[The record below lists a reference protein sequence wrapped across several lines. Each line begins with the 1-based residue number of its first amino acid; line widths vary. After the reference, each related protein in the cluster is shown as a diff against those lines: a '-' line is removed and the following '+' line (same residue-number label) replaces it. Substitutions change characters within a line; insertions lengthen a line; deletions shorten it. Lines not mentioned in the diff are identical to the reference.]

1 MRAYYGSRISD
12 NMTRTPEGFLVCHN
26 VPIARTGKYD
36 YLAQEV
42 GMDGTDVVAVYRDET
57 QVFDARAIAS
67 FEGKAFCD
75 EHPSESVIPGNWSMY
90 AKGKVSNVR
99 RGKESESDMLVADII
114 VRDPTV
120 IREIE
125 GGKREVSAGYE
136 CEYEMRDGKV
146 YQINIRGNHVA
157 LVPEGR
163 AGKRAR
169 IKDESTLAKRLRTLR
184 HLQNAANILEED

>member
-1 MRAYYGSRISD
+1 M
-12 NMTRTPEGFLVCHN
+12 CHN

-36 YLAQEV
+36 YPAREV
-42 GMDGTDVVAVYRDET
+42 GMDGTDIVVVYREDA
-57 QVFDARAIAS
+57 QVFDTRAIAS

-75 EHPSESVIPGNWSMY
+75 EHPSESVVPNNWLMY
-90 AKGKVSNVR
+90 AKGEVSNVR
-99 RGKESESDMLVADII
+99 RGKEEEADMLVADII

-169 IKDESTLAKRLRTLR
+169 IKDESTLAKRLRTIKR
-184 HLQNAANILEED
+184 LQHAANILEED